1 MNRSAMQS
9 DSGKPEII
17 YVSGNTVEVGEP
29 AHTHVMAIVG
39 GLRDRG
45 YTVRLIAVN
54 YHGNRPVV
62 VRRLAAILCIQLR
75 VLLRL
80 LAARLLRKPTV
91 LYVRYH
97 PFTPLPTI
105 IARILRI
112 PSLLEVNGALDDFV
126 EIWNPP
132 KPVAAMVLKTIAPCL
147 RAASAIVA
155 VADELADHVR
165 EDVGIER
172 DKLHVVDNGVN
183 TDLFKPLDTTECR
196 KKLGLKEDAKIVTFV
211 GTLSVYQGLDTLL
224 AACEQLVRAEGPDVT
239 TLIVGDGA
247 LRKDVE
253 RTISEKGLESCVTLV
268 GRVPLEDVPQYVCAG
283 DVCVAPFA
291 ECVSTAGGFSPL
303 KVYEYMA
310 CGKAV
315 VASDFSCF
323 SSVLSEG
330 PCGLVTEPGNATA
343 LGQAVL
349 RLLENPAEAEHMGR
363 RGRELVEERF
373 TWDIA
378 TDKIVDIM
386 TELIRTRKVAR

>member
-1 MNRSAMQS
+1 MQS
-9 DSGKPEII
+9 NSGKPEII

-45 YTVRLIAVN
+45 YRVRLIAVN
-54 YHGNRPVV
+54 YHGKRPGI
-62 VRRLAAILCIQLR
+62 VRRLVAMFCIQLR

-80 LAARLLRKPTV
+80 LAARLLGKPTV

-105 IARILRI
+105 VARILRI

-126 EIWNPP
+126 EIWSPP
-132 KPVAAMVLKTIAPCL
+132 KPVASIVLKTIAPCL
-147 RAASAIVA
+147 RAASTVIA
-155 VADELADHVR
+155 VAEELADHVQ
-165 EDVGIER
+165 EDFGIGR
-172 DKLHVVDNGVN
+172 DNLHVVDNGVN
-183 TDLFKPLDTTECR
+183 TDLFRPLDAAQCR
-196 KKLGLKEDAKIVTFV
+196 MKLGLKQDARVVTFV

-224 AACEQLVRAEGPDVT
+224 AACEKLVLAEGPDVT

-247 LRKDVE
+247 LREDVE
-253 RTISEKGLESCVTLV
+253 RTIREKALESCVILV

-310 CGKAV
+310 CAKAV

-343 LGQAVL
+343 LSQAL
-349 RLLENPAEAEHMGR
+349 IRLLENPAEAEQMGR
-363 RGRELVEERF
+363 RGRELVEKRF

-386 TELIRTRKVAR
+386 TQLIRAKKVTR

>member
-1 MNRSAMQS
+1 MNRSAMQDS
-9 DSGKPEII
+9 SGKPDIV

-29 AHTHVMAIVG
+29 AHTHVMAIVD

-54 YHGNRPVV
+54 YHGKRPGI

-75 VLLRL
+75 ALLRL

-97 PFTPLPTI
+97 PFTPLPTVC
-105 IARILRI
+105 ARMLRI
-112 PSLLEVNGALDDFV
+112 PSMLEVNGALDDFV
-126 EIWNPP
+126 EIWHPP
-132 KPVAAMVLKTIAPCL
+132 KPVTSIVLKTIAPCL
-147 RAASAIVA
+147 RAASTIIA
-155 VADELADHVR
+155 VAEELADHVH
-165 EDVGIER
+165 EGFGIER

-183 TDLFKPLDTTECR
+183 TALFKPLDTAECR
-196 KKLGLKEDAKIVTFV
+196 KKLGLKEDARIVTFV

-224 AACEQLVRAEGPDVT
+224 DACEQLAQAKEHDIL

-247 LRKDVE
+247 LRPDVE
-253 RTISEKGLESCVTLV
+253 KTISEKNLQHCVTLV
-268 GRVPLEDVPQYVCAG
+268 GRVPLENVPLYVCAG

-310 CGKAV
+310 CAKVV

-323 SSVLSEG
+323 SSVLSGG
-330 PCGLVTEPGNATA
+330 PCGLVTEPGNSTA
-343 LGQAVL
+343 LTQAVL
-349 RLLENPAEAEHMGR
+349 RLLENPAEAEQMGR

-386 TELIRTRKVAR
+386 AELTTAKKGS